1 MGQAKEVHV
10 SYVPNTANVELDY
23 TAALT
28 GLAGSAVPSGATVT
42 VTASEAGSGTL
53 NLALDWNG
61 ASVSI
66 PVTAEE
72 TPEYLCYFD
81 FTTGSNDDPSVEDS
95 TEMRPVPW
103 RGSPGMRRLD
113 LPKTDSK
120 RRLRVP
126 HGDGDDQRI
135 RFE

>member
-1 MGQAKEVHV
+1 MAFVNASEVYTVTGIRGEEVLSDTVTFLTSAISGQILPESIAADVSKLDLQVGQAKEVHV

-61 ASVSI
+61 G
-66 PVTAEE
+66 
-72 TPEYLCYFD
+72 
-81 FTTGSNDDPSVEDS
+81 GSHGKCDLYHGGV
-95 TEMRPVPW
+95 
-103 RGSPGMRRLD
+103 RL
-113 LPKTDSK
+113 
-120 RRLRVP
+120 
-126 HGDGDDQRI
+126 G
-135 RFE
+135 